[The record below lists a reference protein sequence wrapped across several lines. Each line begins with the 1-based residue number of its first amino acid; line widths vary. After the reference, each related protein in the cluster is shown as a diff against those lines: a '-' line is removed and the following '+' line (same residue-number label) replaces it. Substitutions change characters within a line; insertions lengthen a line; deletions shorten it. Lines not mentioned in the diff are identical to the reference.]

1 MSAFITRSPIVADVF
16 QSTFSPTLAD
26 SCFEQLER
34 EGFCCLPDAISPQ
47 TLDAFRQEIKRLVK
61 LNGRKFL
68 FLMNPHKDQDSVFQ
82 SLASSKNFTKFLLH
96 LSNLGTKM
104 DNSDFELLNVLRV
117 VPGDKSAGQALNFH
131 FDAEV
136 VTALVPIDIPEGP
149 PEKAGHLVA
158 IPNLRKIRK
167 FVLHNMLEKLLLQNR
182 IAGKL
187 ISSIVLRNKNE
198 KYIYKLKPGNVY
210 FFWGYRT
217 LHANLPV
224 DPKETRSTLL
234 FHFGN
239 PHKNSSIVKFIK
251 NRHYRLDVAQKT

>member
-1 MSAFITRSPIVADVF
+1 MASDVF
-16 QSTFSPTLAD
+16 QVPYSPELANTY
-26 SCFEQLER
+26 FKQMER
-34 EGFCCLPDAISPQ
+34 EGFCCVCNAISTETLQ
-47 TLDAFRQEIKRLVK
+47 TFRQEVQRLVR

-68 FLMNPHKDQDSVFQ
+68 FLINPHKDKDSVFQ
-82 SLASSKNFTKFLLH
+82 ALASSNNFTKFLVE
-96 LSNLGTKM
+96 LSNLGTNN

-117 VPGDKSAGQALNFH
+117 VPGDKSTGQALNFH

-149 PEKAGHLVA
+149 PERAGHLVA
-158 IPNLRKIRK
+158 IPNVRKIRK
-167 FVLHNMLEKLLLQNR
+167 FVIHNLMEKLLVQNKLS
-182 IAGKL
+182 GKL
-187 ISSIVLRNKNE
+187 ISYFALRNKQE
-198 KYIYKLKPGNVY
+198 KYIFKLTPGNTY

-239 PHKNSSIVKFIK
+239 PHKNSSIVRFIK
-251 NRHYRLDVAQKT
+251 NRHYRLDAKH